1 MSLPVYDQITKDQHL
16 DLHCFHLG
24 MEIHRVS
31 MKTLMKYHYR
41 QEPKN
46 TTAGKPSLK
55 FHNIP

>member
-16 DLHCFHLG
+16 DYFHLG

-41 QEPKN
+41 QV
-46 TTAGKPSLK
+46 A
-55 FHNIP
+55 